1 MRSLRA
7 RLLLGTAL
15 GVGAAFAIAGAL
27 VYTLAR
33 ASLLERFDAGLVAE
47 ARAVTPNVEQEG
59 DDIDTDLSAES
70 LPGSSWTLWSARC
83 ALGELACSGMPPV
96 AIVRGNAEH
105 LAPTPMTFVPVIGDA
120 TLPDG
125 RRARRVTYWFAPR
138 QDGPQDP
145 VRPAAIV
152 LARPTTAVDDEVARL
167 ERILIEVG
175 GIATL
180 ACVALLAGI
189 VWLGLRP
196 ARAVAGEIAALRAD
210 NLSARVSAAGAPAEL
225 VPIVDRLNELLG
237 KLEVAFTRER
247 ELTAEIAH
255 ELRTPLAGL
264 RATIEVALDRER
276 TADRYRT
283 ALGECLAICASTERT
298 VQALLT
304 LARLDAGR
312 VAARR
317 ERVVL
322 DELVRDTIDGPLHAR
337 AEERALAIATELAPV
352 TTMTD
357 REQLR
362 VVIHNLLDNAI
373 SYADQ
378 GGTVRV
384 SLQRGPV
391 IRVANTGCTLRPD
404 QVAHV
409 FERFW
414 RSDAARTAGVHAGL
428 GLALCRKLVELLGGR
443 ITAAVEDGQFVA
455 TVVLSDTSEIAV
467 DDPHPSA

>member
-83 ALGELACSGMPPV
+83 TLGELACAGMPPL
-96 AIVRGNAEH
+96 AIVRGNAEQ
-105 LAPTPMTFVPVIGDA
+105 LRPAPMTFVPAIGDA

-125 RRARRVTYWFAPR
+125 RHARRVTYWFAPR
-138 QDGPQDP
+138 QDGPQDA
-145 VRPAAIV
+145 VRPAVLV
-152 LARPTTAVDDEVARL
+152 LARPTTAVDDEVAHL
-167 ERILIEVG
+167 ARILIEVG
-175 GIATL
+175 GLATL

-196 ARAVAGEIAALRAD
+196 ARAVAAEIAALRAD
-210 NLSARVSAAGAPAEL
+210 NLSVARVSAAGAPAEL
-225 VPIVDRLNELLG
+225 RPIVDRLNELLG
-237 KLEVAFTRER
+237 RLDAAFTRER

-283 ALGECLAICASTERT
+283 ALTECLAICASTERT

-312 VAARR
+312 IAAHR

-322 DELVRDTIDGPLHAR
+322 DELVRDTIGPLHAR
-337 AEERALAIATELAPV
+337 AEERALTIATDLAPV

-362 VVIHNLLDNAI
+362 VVLHNLLDNAI

-378 GGTVRV
+378 GGTIRV
-384 SLQRGPV
+384 SLGRGPV
-391 IRVANTGCTLRPD
+391 IRVANTGCTLAPE

-414 RSDAARTAGVHAGL
+414 RSDAARTGGVHAGL

-443 ITAAVEDGQFVA
+443 ITAAVDDGQFVA
-455 TVVLSDTSEIAV
+455 TVMLSDTSEIAV
-467 DDPHPSA
+467 DDPRPSA